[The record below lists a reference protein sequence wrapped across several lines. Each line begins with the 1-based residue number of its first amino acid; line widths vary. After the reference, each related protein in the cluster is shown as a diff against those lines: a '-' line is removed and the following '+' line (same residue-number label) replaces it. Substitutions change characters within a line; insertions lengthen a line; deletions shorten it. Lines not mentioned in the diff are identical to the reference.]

1 MRTMQVSSISLVILL
16 ALVFTSA
23 AQAQEKRRWSPQA
36 KGTAIGVG
44 VGGAAGAIINKR
56 NRAVG
61 GVIGGLAGGAAG
73 YGVGKTVDNRRKT
86 NARIAAAE
94 REAAEARREAAVARQ
109 EAASVANKPAVVVN
123 RPAVAQRRV
132 SPAAVSAVA
141 GAGIGTA
148 LAATAFTAQ
157 TVSGPYAG
165 NTLFLSNSSYGDQN
179 SAYPTSEV
187 RRKSW

>member
-1 MRTMQVSSISLVILL
+1 MKTIRSYTTLTLLL
-16 ALVFTSA
+16 AFIISSSV
-23 AQAQEKRRWSPQA
+23 QAQQRRPWSPQA

-73 YGVGKTVDNRRKT
+73 YGVGKSVDNRRKT

-94 REAAEARREAAVARQ
+94 REAAEARREAALARQ
-109 EAASVANKPAVVVN
+109 EAASAANKPAVVVN
-123 RPAVAQRRV
+123 RPVVAQRKAA
-132 SPAAVSAVA
+132 PAAAGVVA
-141 GAGIGTA
+141 GAGVGAA
-148 LAATAFTAQ
+148 LAATAFSAQ
-157 TVSGPYAG
+157 TVADAYPSNA
-165 NTLFLSNSSYGDQN
+165 LFLSNTRYGDQS

>member
-1 MRTMQVSSISLVILL
+1 MKTIHSRISLMLL
-16 ALVFTSA
+16 LVVAITSSV
-23 AQAQEKRRWSPQA
+23 QAQQRRPWSPQA

-56 NRAVG
+56 NRVVG

-73 YGVGKTVDNRRKT
+73 YGVGKSVDNRRKT

-94 REAAEARREAAVARQ
+94 RQAAEARREAALARQ
-109 EAASVANKPAVVVN
+109 EAASAANKPAVVVN
-123 RPAVAQRRV
+123 RPMVAQRKAA
-132 SPAAVSAVA
+132 PAAIGAVA
-141 GAGIGTA
+141 GAGVGAA
-148 LAATAFTAQ
+148 LAATAFSAQ
-157 TVSGPYAG
+157 TVSDPSVG
-165 NTLFLSNSSYGDQN
+165 NGLFLSNTSYGDQR